1 MGSLISNIMTIHPV
15 ARGERINSR
24 PLVAS
29 VIIHLPNRRHQIILL
44 LEDCLHALNI
54 DACLIV
60 VHMDPLRWDVHMDAA
75 YPRDRGERVRDG
87 ALTVL
92 A

>member
-1 MGSLISNIMTIHPV
+1 MLL
-15 ARGERINSR
+15 RR
-24 PLVAS
+24 PPFAS
-29 VIIHLPNRRHQIILL
+29 AIIHLPNRRHRIILL
-44 LEDCLHALNI
+44 IEDCLHALNI

-60 VHMDPLRWDVHMDAA
+60 VHMDPLRWDVHVDAA